1 MKSLTNLKHGIEE
14 YLKCHFPEAL
24 KEIFFWRCKFDK
36 LNCRSIHKSYRPSI
50 KIYSDASAT
59 GIGAHMSY
67 IGTTKIVRK
76 NFDSEQ
82 RKKSSTW
89 RELYAILYALNS
101 FKHFLIDRKVLCHT
115 DNYAATSIIKYGS
128 SKTDLQIFSES
139 IFNLCKQNGIE
150 IFAL

>member
-1 MKSLTNLKHGIEE
+1 
-14 YLKCHFPEAL
+14 
-24 KEIFFWRCKFDK
+24 
-36 LNCRSIHKSYRPSI
+36 
-50 KIYSDASAT
+50 
-59 GIGAHMSY
+59 MSY

-89 RELYAILYALNS
+89 RELYEILYALNS
-101 FKHFLIDRKVLCHT
+101 FKHFLTDRKVLCYT